1 MKTTAGPLSGRRAQ
15 AARND
20 ERILEAA
27 RAVFLADP
35 GAPISEVAKQAKVGI
50 GALYRRFASKEEVL
64 RRLSSDGLS
73 RYIAEAEAA
82 LADDGDPWSAFV
94 TFMHRIL
101 DADTH
106 SLTLRLAGTF
116 TPPRSCTATPA
127 GRTSSTSG
135 YWSARRPPARSA
147 TTSTSTTCPSCS
159 SRSRPSGPGA
169 RTAPASSATGT
180 WLCSWMPYGPR
191 RHNRCPALRPPGR
204 K

>member
-73 RYIAEAEAA
+73 R
-82 LADDGDPWSAFV
+82 
-94 TFMHRIL
+94 
-101 DADTH
+101 
-106 SLTLRLAGTF
+106 
-116 TPPRSCTATPA
+116 
-127 GRTSSTSG
+127 
-135 YWSARRPPARSA
+135 
-147 TTSTSTTCPSCS
+147 
-159 SRSRPSGPGA
+159 
-169 RTAPASSATGT
+169 T